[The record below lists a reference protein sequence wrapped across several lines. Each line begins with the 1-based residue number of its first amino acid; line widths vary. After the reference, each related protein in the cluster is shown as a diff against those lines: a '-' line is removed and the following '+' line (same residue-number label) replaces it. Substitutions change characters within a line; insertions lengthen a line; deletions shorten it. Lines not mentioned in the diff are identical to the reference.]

1 MHTEIFNNIDTLVA
15 MAGSSL
21 NTTEIE
27 TELIAIN
34 RDIQD
39 KKQAIEDLKSIMND
53 ARYFNASGEL
63 VDKNIE
69 VSLKSKI
76 TRLNRKI
83 KNLELELKDLRDSL
97 KEATKDSEDIREKI
111 SENKKYIELLETK
124 SSKEVSSS
132 LSDIL
137 NHEKDHVRSLEDEAR
152 VKQERYSVL
161 KKEVQLNEQALA
173 ELQQKKEDD
182 EARLKDVL
190 DNLNNPNAYI
200 DDDLKHQDE
209 ERLQALD
216 ESLEELQKRKLEYLT
231 DANMVGADAK
241 ELILSG
247 NQNEALAKIKE
258 LLAIVKSKP
267 FMDITNL
274 SVLDE
279 ELEKKEVAR
288 AELSSLI
295 DSKDYTSINSDMTTK
310 RVNYLTEGITQ
321 KKKEIEELEALSGN
335 INQDVEKKLAI
346 VIHDLENEITTITKE
361 IDDYKSLF
369 QDASKSRKTR
379 ANLENAITKKSKE
392 KEVMEN
398 ILANYKKDL
407 LFQITIANNLT
418 KMVQRFEQVIHDYQ
432 RETDELKRMVSVNT
446 QEKDYVEEEK
456 DKEKLKNINEEIR
469 LIKNRKKFD
478 KTPDEIYDQIEML
491 LASTPVVEK
500 TSEKPEKEVYDLEMD
515 DLFVGKEEPRIKV
528 VEMIPA
534 QTVTSNGGASNG
546 A

>member
-500 TSEKPEKEVYDLEMD
+500 TSEKTEKEVYDLEMD